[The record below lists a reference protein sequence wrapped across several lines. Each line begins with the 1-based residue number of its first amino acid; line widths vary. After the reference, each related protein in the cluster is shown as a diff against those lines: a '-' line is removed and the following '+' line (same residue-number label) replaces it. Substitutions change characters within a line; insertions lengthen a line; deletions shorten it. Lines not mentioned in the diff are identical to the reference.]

1 MSSYSPYSINEAD
14 PPQWRPGEDI
24 AAGGFVGISLFLF
37 VEVNVLIF
45 RAFKKRQGLYF
56 WSMQIGSL
64 GVLMESIGI
73 ILKFFASPSTNAI
86 WPLYTLAMMVGWT
99 AYVTAQSLV
108 LYSRLHLV
116 MHDERIQRYVLL
128 MILSTIF
135 IFIIPTWVVLWP
147 AFNTSA
153 HAMSSTWSPRLGIV
167 DRYLQLGYT
176 ITESIISGL
185 YIWSLVR
192 LLRLK
197 PNVRRRRVMTDLIYV
212 NVMVIAFDVLQV
224 TLKYANQ
231 VGLGQ
236 PIQNFSYILRLRLE
250 FIVLNQLMA
259 VAARGIRRRTF
270 GENRYYYTANAEF
283 IPSHDNASSQEA
295 KSSHPARKRESFK
308 DPVQTTSSLSLPL
321 SDCISPPKSTYQIKR
336 INGSGSDVQTLGPE
350 SEPGSSTFDHT
361 GIADRKSFSNHG
373 KPLTETPQP
382 GAGFFEKPEEAPN
395 DLEHRSSGRCTDT
408 KISAFRRGDHSHGGN
423 SNGDEDEEENIDLH
437 LWERRGAV
445 VLRVPWFQYEAE
457 A

>member
-1 MSSYSPYSINEAD
+1 MSSYSPYAINEAD

-37 VEVNVLIF
+37 VEVNVMIF

-116 MHDERIQRYVLL
+116 MRNERIQRYVLL

-147 AFNTSA
+147 AFNTSD

-167 DRYLQLGYT
+167 DRYLQIGYT

-185 YIWSLVR
+185 YISSLVR

-212 NVMVIAFDVLQV
+212 NVMVIAFDILQV

-270 GENRYYYTANAEF
+270 GENRYYYTANPKSM
-283 IPSHDNASSQEA
+283 PSHDNASSQEA
-295 KSSHPARKRESFK
+295 KTSHLAMRRESFK
-308 DPVQTTSSLSLPL
+308 DPDQTTSSLSLPL
-321 SDCISPPKSTYQIKR
+321 PDCISSPKSTYQIKP
-336 INGSGSDVQTLGPE
+336 INRSGSDVQILGPE
-350 SEPGSSTFDHT
+350 SEPGSSTFDYT
-361 GIADRKSFSNHG
+361 GSFSNDG
-373 KPLTETPQP
+373 KPLTETPKS
-382 GAGFFEKPEEAPN
+382 GASFFGKLEKAPN
-395 DLEHRSSGRCTDT
+395 DLEHRSSGRYTDS
-408 KISAFRRGDHSHGGN
+408 KISTFRRGDHSHRDN
-423 SNGDEDEEENIDLH
+423 SDGDEDDEEEKIDLH

-445 VLRVPWFQYEAE
+445 VLRVPWFQYEAG